1 MEQTI
6 YNIELMKYLLT
17 ILFLFFISDIVA
29 QKQWSLED
37 CVSYAIKHNIPLK
50 RQDVLVAIKNLDN
63 EMALRERLPS
73 IGGYLN
79 GYSTFGHA
87 QDVFGNNQ
95 RNDNFNSN
103 IGINTELI
111 IYQYNYFKNQAEK
124 ATVQA
129 EQERIEKDV
138 LIRDLTLKVI
148 QSYLETLLSQSLVN
162 AQDSA
167 INFSTQLLDK
177 TEKRVIIGV
186 TAPSVVSEVRANLA
200 REKQQYQQYYKDL
213 LLKKATLAQ
222 YMNYPEY
229 NILKLYDP
237 LLESNLLESKKE
249 VYKENSINY

>member
-1 MEQTI
+1 M
-6 YNIELMKYLLT
+6 
-17 ILFLFFISDIVA
+17 V
-29 QKQWSLED
+29 
-37 CVSYAIKHNIPLK
+37 
-50 RQDVLVAIKNLDN
+50 
-63 EMALRERLPS
+63 
-73 IGGYLN
+73 
-79 GYSTFGHA
+79 
-87 QDVFGNNQ
+87 
-95 RNDNFNSN
+95 
-103 IGINTELI
+103 NTELI
-111 IYQYNYFKNQAEK
+111 IYQYNYFNNQAEK

-129 EQERIEKDV
+129 EQVRIEKDV

-162 AQDSA
+162 EQDSA

-177 TEKRVIIGV
+177 TEKRVKIGV

-200 REKQQYQQYYKDL
+200 REKQQYHKDL

-222 YMNYPEY
+222 YINYSEY

>member
-1 MEQTI
+1 M
-6 YNIELMKYLLT
+6 
-17 ILFLFFISDIVA
+17 V
-29 QKQWSLED
+29 
-37 CVSYAIKHNIPLK
+37 
-50 RQDVLVAIKNLDN
+50 
-63 EMALRERLPS
+63 
-73 IGGYLN
+73 
-79 GYSTFGHA
+79 
-87 QDVFGNNQ
+87 
-95 RNDNFNSN
+95 
-103 IGINTELI
+103 NTELI

-162 AQDSA
+162 EQDSA

-186 TAPSVVSEVRANLA
+186 TATSVVSEVRANLA

-249 VYKENSINY
+249 VYKENSFNY

>member
-1 MEQTI
+1 M
-6 YNIELMKYLLT
+6 
-17 ILFLFFISDIVA
+17 V
-29 QKQWSLED
+29 
-37 CVSYAIKHNIPLK
+37 
-50 RQDVLVAIKNLDN
+50 
-63 EMALRERLPS
+63 
-73 IGGYLN
+73 
-79 GYSTFGHA
+79 
-87 QDVFGNNQ
+87 
-95 RNDNFNSN
+95 
-103 IGINTELI
+103 NTELI

-162 AQDSA
+162 AQGSA
-167 INFSTQLLDK
+167 INFSIQLLDK
-177 TEKRVIIGV
+177 TEKSAIIGV

-200 REKQQYQQYYKDL
+200 REKQQYHKDL

-222 YMNYPEY
+222 YMNYSEY

>member
-1 MEQTI
+1 M
-6 YNIELMKYLLT
+6 
-17 ILFLFFISDIVA
+17 V
-29 QKQWSLED
+29 
-37 CVSYAIKHNIPLK
+37 
-50 RQDVLVAIKNLDN
+50 
-63 EMALRERLPS
+63 
-73 IGGYLN
+73 
-79 GYSTFGHA
+79 
-87 QDVFGNNQ
+87 
-95 RNDNFNSN
+95 
-103 IGINTELI
+103 NTELI

-162 AQDSA
+162 EQVSA

-177 TEKRVIIGV
+177 TEKSVIIGV

-200 REKQQYQQYYKDL
+200 REKQQYHKDL

-222 YMNYPEY
+222 YMNYSEY

>member
-1 MEQTI
+1 M
-6 YNIELMKYLLT
+6 
-17 ILFLFFISDIVA
+17 V
-29 QKQWSLED
+29 
-37 CVSYAIKHNIPLK
+37 
-50 RQDVLVAIKNLDN
+50 
-63 EMALRERLPS
+63 
-73 IGGYLN
+73 
-79 GYSTFGHA
+79 
-87 QDVFGNNQ
+87 
-95 RNDNFNSN
+95 
-103 IGINTELI
+103 NTELI

-162 AQDSA
+162 EQDSA

-177 TEKRVIIGV
+177 TEKSVKIGV
-186 TAPSVVSEVRANLA
+186 ITPSVVSEVRTNLA
-200 REKQQYQQYYKDL
+200 REKQQYHKDL

-222 YMNYPEY
+222 YMNYSEY